1 MRGVTKITLSDHVTL
16 ITINSF
22 NSSSVYLKLLKMVS
36 DAGIN
41 VDMISQTP
49 PLGGKLGFSFT
60 RSDADLMQAL
70 TILGSFQM
78 QDQGICCEISSGNSK
93 LSFYG
98 EEMRDCAGVAS
109 EVFLIFSETGVQAKL
124 ITTSTVDISVLI
136 DRHSIADVLNKIR
149 EKTAIEVS
157 FS

>member
-49 PLGGKLGFSFT
+49 PLG
-60 RSDADLMQAL
+60 
-70 TILGSFQM
+70 
-78 QDQGICCEISSGNSK
+78 
-93 LSFYG
+93 
-98 EEMRDCAGVAS
+98 
-109 EVFLIFSETGVQAKL
+109 
-124 ITTSTVDISVLI
+124 
-136 DRHSIADVLNKIR
+136 
-149 EKTAIEVS
+149 
-157 FS
+157 